1 MAFPNF
7 TLISDRVFS
16 SILSGM
22 TGMPPSSNVNR
33 NKELSQRF
41 PWIRIFSGAEKGLI
55 LQSANLDDDLEI
67 VDAYN
72 GILNNLGDNFR
83 GSYGNSNGSGPLGK
97 NFNNKWVYPS
107 NNPEP
112 PTDIKDTNTNT
123 LNNEEQTWVLRPSPV
138 VTALEIK
145 EGKDQISRVGSLV
158 IKCFSL
164 AQLEEMQKY
173 FMEPGFSILI
183 EYGWNTEDAY
193 KQLISTKDQTSIV
206 TEASNSNLNQTTLH
220 KKRYTSRGDY
230 DSFFAF
236 IVGANVDS
244 ENDNFSI
251 TINLRG
257 MPGLPT
263 YLQSQHNINKLET
276 EVDLKT
282 GDIVKRSIK
291 TVSSAKLYSVAD
303 IESPGNEIM
312 TVAAR
317 RYRYMFNSLPPQ
329 RQTLEV
335 VRLVNTACTKPS
347 ANNKFLFYDLIGFD
361 YTINEKVNAYK
372 SGAEENQLKK
382 LFGLIKEFK
391 VGSWTVPKEKLG
403 SNHKYIRFGLA
414 LKILNSNNGL
424 ISYKYGGKSV
434 NVKIDETAY
443 IGAFPKI
450 FSTDPTKLIIP
461 GKIPDFFSYY
471 LNEVEVPIDDILKSE
486 FDASLGNIS
495 FVQNVDFPTGKDSN
509 DKDWTYLTWPGA
521 FEKSGYYGLLE
532 NLYINFDVFKTAIK
546 NSANKSIKDVLLDM
560 LNEMSDAVNSFWN
573 FQLVEKINS
582 DGDIV
587 IGIIDENWSG
597 KSAIPKKQIQVFTHA
612 GELSVFLDASLEIN
626 VPAETANQII
636 LKRGDSAGSYT
647 SNPNAHGIDIGGV
660 FTSKPD
666 LFFTKIEYSPTI
678 VAATNT
684 KTISQKD
691 ELTTKQ
697 GEKAQWLKT
706 MIVGQ
711 RVIMYNIMI
720 EQFLD
725 GNTKELIFTRTSNFN
740 AFGPGIQET
749 PSNTAGGV
757 KYKQLTDTIKQLESE
772 VTQTQSTTLN
782 ANINKIDIIANP
794 YYASIGGVP
803 KIKGAFEGND
813 KTELKKLFRVYCCND
828 TQLFDI
834 IKNNAF
840 EAYGGKTS
848 ILLPIKYSFKIMGKS
863 GIRRGDVF
871 NIRGIPERYAKYGY
885 FQVINIEQQIEGNLW
900 TTKITGQYRQDSS
913 K

>member
-1 MAFPNF
+1 MAFPFF
-7 TLISDRVFS
+7 TLIADRVFS
-16 SILSGM
+16 SILTGM

-41 PWIRIFSGAEKGLI
+41 PWIRIFSGAEDGLI

-67 VDAYN
+67 VDSYN

-97 NFNNKWVYPS
+97 NFNKKWVYPS
-107 NNPEP
+107 ITYQTGKTN
-112 PTDIKDTNTNT
+112 TNTNT
-123 LNNEEQTWVLRPSPV
+123 LNNEEQNWVLRPSPV

-193 KQLISTKDQTSIV
+193 NQLIDTKDQTSIV
-206 TEASNSNLNQTTLH
+206 TEASNSNLNQTKLH

-263 YLQSQHNINKLET
+263 SLQSQHNINKLET
-276 EVDLKT
+276 EVDPKT
-282 GDIVKRSIK
+282 GNIVKRSIT
-291 TVSSAKLYSVAD
+291 TVSSAKLYSVED
-303 IESPGNEIM
+303 IELEGNEIM
-312 TVAAR
+312 KVAAR
-317 RYRYMFNSLPPQ
+317 RYKYMFNSLPPQ

-335 VRLVNTACTKPS
+335 VRLVNTASTKPS
-347 ANNKFLFYDLIGFD
+347 LNNKFVTDLIGFD
-361 YTINEKVNAYK
+361 YTINQKVNAYK
-372 SGAEENQLKK
+372 SGAEENKLKK

-414 LKILNSNNGL
+414 LKILNLNNGL
-424 ISYKYGGKSV
+424 ISYKYGNKSV

-461 GKIPDFFSYY
+461 GKIPDFFRYY
-471 LNEVEVPIDDILKSE
+471 LNSTEVPVDDILKSE
-486 FDASLGNIS
+486 FDASLDNIS
-495 FVQNVDFPTGKDSN
+495 FVQNVDLPNGLDS
-509 DKDWTYLTWPGA
+509 KQKAWTYLTWPGA

-587 IGIIDENWSG
+587 IGIIDENWAG
-597 KSAIPKKQIQVFTHA
+597 KSAIPKDTIQKFRHA

-660 FTSKPD
+660 FTSKRD

-684 KTISQKD
+684 KTISQQKD

-697 GEKAQWLKT
+697 TEKAQWLKT

-711 RVIMYNIMI
+711 KVTTFNITI

-740 AFGPGIQET
+740 AFSSGIQEIPAT
-749 PSNTAGGV
+749 TSGGV

-772 VTQTQSTTLN
+772 VTETQSTTLS

-794 YYASIGGVP
+794 YYASLGGVP
-803 KIKGAFEGND
+803 KIQGAFEGND
-813 KTELKKLFRVYCCND
+813 KTELAKLFRVYCCND

-871 NIRGIPERYAKYGY
+871 NIIGIPERYARHGY

>member
-7 TLISDRVFS
+7 TLIADRVFS
-16 SILSGM
+16 SILTGM

-33 NKELSQRF
+33 NKTLSQRF
-41 PWIRIFSGAEKGLI
+41 PWIRIFSGAEEGLI
-55 LQSANLDDDLEI
+55 LQSANLDDDLGI
-67 VDAYN
+67 VDSYN

-83 GSYGNSNGSGPLGK
+83 GSYGNSKGSGPLGK
-97 NFNNKWVYPS
+97 NFNKKWVYPS
-107 NNPEP
+107 LAYQIGKTN
-112 PTDIKDTNTNT
+112 TNTNT
-123 LNNEEQTWVLRPSPV
+123 LNNEEQNWVLRPSPV

-164 AQLEEMQKY
+164 VQLEEIQKY

-183 EYGWNTEDAY
+183 EYGWNTDDAY
-193 KQLISTKDQTSIV
+193 AQLIDTTNKDTIIK
-206 TEASNSNLNQTTLH
+206 EASNSNLNQTALH
-220 KKRYTSRGDY
+220 KKRFTSRGDY

-236 IVGANVDS
+236 IVGASVNS

-276 EVDLKT
+276 ETDPKT
-282 GDIVKRSIK
+282 GNIIKRSIK
-291 TVSSAKLYSVAD
+291 TIPTVKPYNIAD
-303 IESPGNEIM
+303 IEAKGDAVM
-312 TVAAR
+312 VVAAR
-317 RYRYMFNSLPPQ
+317 RYKYMFNSLPPQ
-329 RQTLEV
+329 RQTLEI
-335 VRLVNTACTKPS
+335 VRLVNQASTKK
-347 ANNKFLFYDLIGFD
+347 AVNGKLLFYDLIGFD
-361 YTINEKVNAYK
+361 LIINQSVDSYK
-372 SGAEENQLKK
+372 SGADESKLKR

-391 VGSWTVPKEKLG
+391 IGSWTVPKEKLG

-424 ISYKYGGKSV
+424 ISYKYGNKSV
-434 NVKIDETAY
+434 NVRIDETAY

-461 GKIPDFFSYY
+461 GKIPDFFKYY
-471 LNEVEVPIDDILKSE
+471 LNDTEVPVNEILNSE
-486 FDASLGNIS
+486 FDTSLDNIS
-495 FVQNVDFPTGKDSN
+495 FVQNVDLPNGLQPNGKPWDYTS
-509 DKDWTYLTWPGA
+509 WPDA

-532 NLYINFDVFKTAIK
+532 NLYINFDVFKMAII

-560 LNEMSDAVNSFWN
+560 LNEMSNAVNSFWN

-597 KSAIPKKQIQVFTHA
+597 KSAIPKDKIQSFRHA

-636 LKRGDSAGSYT
+636 LKRENYT
-647 SNPNAHGIDIGGV
+647 SQPNAHGIDIGRV

-666 LFFTKIEYSPTI
+666 LFFTKIEYSPSI
-678 VAATNT
+678 AAGTNT
-684 KTISQKD
+684 KAVTLQQD
-691 ELTTKQ
+691 ELTTKKA
-697 GEKAQWLKT
+697 EKAAWLNT
-706 MIVGQ
+706 MLIERKSGF
-711 RVIMYNIMI
+711 NILT
-720 EQFLD
+720 EQFFD
-725 GNTKELIFTRTSNFN
+725 GKTNELIFFRTSNVNPFYEL
-740 AFGPGIQET
+740 QEI
-749 PSNTAGGV
+749 PAQTANGV
-757 KYKQLTDTIKQLESE
+757 RFKKLNERIKELESI
-772 VTQTQSTTLN
+772 VTETKSTALN
-782 ANINKIDIIANP
+782 SNINKIDIIANP
-794 YYASIGGVP
+794 QYSSLGSSQSI
-803 KIKGAFEGND
+803 KTAFESDD
-813 KTELKKLFRVYCCND
+813 KTELKKRFRVYCCND

-840 EAYGGKTS
+840 ESYGNKTS
-848 ILLPIKYSFKIMGKS
+848 ILLPIKYSFTIMGKS

-871 NIRGIPERYAKYGY
+871 NIIGIPERYAKHGY

-900 TTKITGQYRQDSS
+900 TTKVIGQYRQDSS

>member
-7 TLISDRVFS
+7 TLIADRVFN
-16 SILSGM
+16 SILTGM
-22 TGMPPSSNVNR
+22 TGLPPSSNINR
-33 NKELSQRF
+33 NKTLSQRF
-41 PWIRIFSGAEKGLI
+41 PWIRIFSGAEEGLI
-55 LQSANLDDDLEI
+55 LQSANLDDDLGI
-67 VDAYN
+67 VDSYN

-83 GSYGNSNGSGPLGK
+83 GSYGNSKGSGPLGK
-97 NFNNKWVYPS
+97 NFNKKWVYPS
-107 NNPEP
+107 LAYQIGKTN
-112 PTDIKDTNTNT
+112 TNTNT
-123 LNNEEQTWVLRPSPV
+123 LNNEEQNWVLRPSPV

-164 AQLEEMQKY
+164 SQLEEMQKY

-193 KQLISTKDQTSIV
+193 NQLIDTKDQTSIV
-206 TEASNSNLNQTTLH
+206 TEASNANLNQTTLH

-276 EVDLKT
+276 EVDPKT
-282 GDIVKRSIK
+282 GNIVKKSI
-291 TVSSAKLYSVAD
+291 TTLSSAKPYSIAD
-303 IESPGNEIM
+303 IELEGSEIM
-312 TVAAR
+312 KVAAR

-335 VRLVNTACTKPS
+335 VRLVNMASTKPS
-347 ANNKFLFYDLIGFD
+347 VNNKFLFYDLIGFD
-361 YTINEKVNAYK
+361 YTINQKVDAYK

-391 VGSWTVPKEKLG
+391 VGSWTVPREKLG

-424 ISYKYGGKSV
+424 ISYKYGNKSV
-434 NVKIDETAY
+434 NVRIDETAY

-461 GKIPDFFSYY
+461 GKIPNFFTYY
-471 LNEVEVPIDDILKSE
+471 LNDTEVPVNTILNSE
-486 FDASLGNIS
+486 FDASLDNIS
-495 FVQNVDFPTGKDSN
+495 FVQNVDLPNGLQPNGKPWDYTS
-509 DKDWTYLTWPGA
+509 WPDA

-532 NLYINFDVFKTAIK
+532 NLYINFDVFKMAII
-546 NSANKSIKDVLLDM
+546 NSTNKSIKDVLLDM

-597 KSAIPKKQIQVFTHA
+597 KSAIPKDKIQSFRHA

-636 LKRGDSAGSYT
+636 LKRENYT
-647 SNPNAHGIDIGGV
+647 SQPNAHGIDIGRV

-684 KTISQKD
+684 KTISQQKD

-697 GEKAQWLKT
+697 AEKAQWLKT
-706 MIVGQ
+706 MILGQ
-711 RVIMYNIMI
+711 KVTLYNIMI

-740 AFGPGIQET
+740 AFGSGIQEIPAT
-749 PSNTAGGV
+749 TSGGV
-757 KYKQLTDTIKQLESE
+757 KYKQLTDTIKQLESQ
-772 VTQTQSTTLN
+772 VTETQSTTLS

-803 KIKGAFEGND
+803 RIKGAFEGND
-813 KTELKKLFRVYCCND
+813 KTALKSLFRVYCCND

-840 EAYGGKTS
+840 EAYGGKIST
-848 ILLPIKYSFKIMGKS
+848 LLPIKYSFKIMGKS

-871 NIRGIPERYAKYGY
+871 NIIGIPERYARHGY

>member
-16 SILSGM
+16 SILTGM

-41 PWIRIFSGAEKGLI
+41 PWIRIFSGAEEGLI

-97 NFNNKWVYPS
+97 NFNKKWVYPS
-107 NNPEP
+107 ISYQTGKTN
-112 PTDIKDTNTNT
+112 TNTNT
-123 LNNEEQTWVLRPSPV
+123 LNNEEQNWVLRPSPV

-193 KQLISTKDQTSIV
+193 NQLIDTKDQTSIV
-206 TEASNSNLNQTTLH
+206 TEASNANLNQTTLH

-276 EVDLKT
+276 EVDPKT
-282 GDIVKRSIK
+282 GNIVKKSI
-291 TVSSAKLYSVAD
+291 TTLSSAKPYSIAD
-303 IESPGNEIM
+303 IELEGSEIM
-312 TVAAR
+312 KVAAR

-335 VRLVNTACTKPS
+335 VRLVNMASTKPS
-347 ANNKFLFYDLIGFD
+347 VNNKFLFYDLIGFD
-361 YTINEKVNAYK
+361 YTINQKVDAYK

-391 VGSWTVPKEKLG
+391 VGSWTVPREKLG

-424 ISYKYGGKSV
+424 ISYKYGNKSV

-461 GKIPDFFSYY
+461 GKIPNFFTYY
-471 LNEVEVPIDDILKSE
+471 LNDTEVPVNTILNSE
-486 FDASLGNIS
+486 FDASLDNIS
-495 FVQNVDFPTGKDSN
+495 FVQNVDLPNGLQPNGKPWDYTS
-509 DKDWTYLTWPGA
+509 WPDA

-532 NLYINFDVFKTAIK
+532 NLYINFDVFKMAII
-546 NSANKSIKDVLLDM
+546 NSTNKSIKDVLLDM

-597 KSAIPKKQIQVFTHA
+597 KSAIPKDKIQSFRHA

-636 LKRGDSAGSYT
+636 LKRGDSDGSYT

-660 FTSKPD
+660 FTSKRD

-684 KTISQKD
+684 KTISQQKD

-697 GEKAQWLKT
+697 AEKAQWLKT
-706 MIVGQ
+706 MILGQ
-711 RVIMYNIMI
+711 KVTLYNIMI

-740 AFGPGIQET
+740 AFGSGIQEIPAT
-749 PSNTAGGV
+749 TSGGV
-757 KYKQLTDTIKQLESE
+757 KYKQLTDTIKQLESQ
-772 VTQTQSTTLN
+772 VTETQSTTLS

-803 KIKGAFEGND
+803 RIKGAFEGND
-813 KTELKKLFRVYCCND
+813 KTALKSLFRVYCCND

-840 EAYGGKTS
+840 EAYGGKIST
-848 ILLPIKYSFKIMGKS
+848 LLPIKYSFKIMGKS

-871 NIRGIPERYAKYGY
+871 NIIGIPERYARHGY

>member
-1 MAFPNF
+1 M
-7 TLISDRVFS
+7 
-16 SILSGM
+16 G
-22 TGMPPSSNVNR
+22 
-33 NKELSQRF
+33 
-41 PWIRIFSGAEKGLI
+41 
-55 LQSANLDDDLEI
+55 I
-67 VDAYN
+67 VDSYN

-83 GSYGNSNGSGPLGK
+83 GSYGNSKGSGPLGK
-97 NFNNKWVYPS
+97 NFNKKWVYPS
-107 NNPEP
+107 LAYQIGKTN
-112 PTDIKDTNTNT
+112 TNTNT
-123 LNNEEQTWVLRPSPV
+123 LNNEEQNWVLRPSPV

-164 AQLEEMQKY
+164 VQLEEIQKY

-183 EYGWNTEDAY
+183 EYGWNTDDAY
-193 KQLISTKDQTSIV
+193 AQLIDTTNKDTIIK
-206 TEASNSNLNQTTLH
+206 EASNSNLNQTALH
-220 KKRYTSRGDY
+220 KKRFTSRGDY

-236 IVGANVDS
+236 IVGASVNS

-276 EVDLKT
+276 ETDPKT
-282 GDIVKRSIK
+282 GNIIKRSIK
-291 TVSSAKLYSVAD
+291 TIPTVKPYNIAD
-303 IESPGNEIM
+303 IEAKGDAVM
-312 TVAAR
+312 VVAAR
-317 RYRYMFNSLPPQ
+317 RYKYMFNSLPPQ
-329 RQTLEV
+329 RQTLEI
-335 VRLVNTACTKPS
+335 VRLVNQASTKK
-347 ANNKFLFYDLIGFD
+347 AVNGKLLFYDLIGFD
-361 YTINEKVNAYK
+361 LIINQSVDSYK
-372 SGAEENQLKK
+372 SGADESKLKR

-391 VGSWTVPKEKLG
+391 IGSWTVPKEKLG

-424 ISYKYGGKSV
+424 ISYKYGNKSV
-434 NVKIDETAY
+434 NVRIDETAY

-461 GKIPDFFSYY
+461 GKIPDFFQYY
-471 LNEVEVPIDDILKSE
+471 LNSTEVPVNEILNSE
-486 FDASLGNIS
+486 FDASLDNIS
-495 FVQNVDFPTGKDSN
+495 FVQNVDLPNGLQPNGKPWDYTS
-509 DKDWTYLTWPGA
+509 WPDA

-532 NLYINFDVFKTAIK
+532 NLYINFDLFKMAII

-560 LNEMSDAVNSFWN
+560 LNEMSNAVNSFWN

-597 KSAIPKKQIQVFTHA
+597 KSAIPKDKIQSFRHA

-636 LKRGDSAGSYT
+636 LKRENYT
-647 SNPNAHGIDIGGV
+647 SQPNAHGIDIGRV

-666 LFFTKIEYSPTI
+666 LFFTKIEYSPSI
-678 VAATNT
+678 AAGTNT
-684 KTISQKD
+684 KAVTLQQD
-691 ELTTKQ
+691 ELTTKKA
-697 GEKAQWLKT
+697 EKAAWLNT
-706 MIVGQ
+706 MLIERKSGF
-711 RVIMYNIMI
+711 NILT
-720 EQFLD
+720 EQFFD
-725 GNTKELIFTRTSNFN
+725 GKTNELIFFRTSNVNPFYEL
-740 AFGPGIQET
+740 QEI
-749 PSNTAGGV
+749 PAQTANGV
-757 KYKQLTDTIKQLESE
+757 RFKKLNERIKELESI
-772 VTQTQSTTLN
+772 VTETKSTALN
-782 ANINKIDIIANP
+782 SNINKIDIIANP
-794 YYASIGGVP
+794 QYSSLGSSQSV
-803 KIKGAFEGND
+803 KTAFESDD
-813 KTELKKLFRVYCCND
+813 KTELKKRFRVYCCND

-840 EAYGGKTS
+840 ESYGNKTS
-848 ILLPIKYSFKIMGKS
+848 ILLPIKYSFTIMGKS

-871 NIRGIPERYAKYGY
+871 NIIGIPERYAKHGY

-900 TTKITGQYRQDSS
+900 TTKVIGQYRQDSS